1 MKYFQILLLLG
12 INISTILLSQS
23 IEIPQRLIVKNE
35 TLNIPIFIY
44 DVFELNA
51 VTIKIAFDSN
61 VIQYEDIIIDPLGL
75 LGNSF
80 SSTGV
85 YSVPDTIKFGV
96 LSSSESFNG
105 SGMIAQISF
114 QGVGHL
120 GEYSVIEFKDVQ
132 ISGTNSDG
140 MDSTWQIIKIDGS
153 IEIILDELIIT
164 GQDESEI
171 GADHLITLGMC
182 EGCADGWS
190 FGEDEYDYPNPLSGE
205 FTNIHFFHPE
215 WVGEADTSNGV
226 VCTDSN
232 IATDKRNQHS
242 FNELIS
248 WGIRGFRVLVKMIL
262 KI

>member
-12 INISTILLSQS
+12 IKFSTILLGQS
-23 IEIPQRLIVKNE
+23 IGIPHKMMNQNT

-44 DVFELNA
+44 DVLNLESIQLKIEYDT
-51 VTIKIAFDSN
+51 TIVFTDEIIEDPVGILNGGYTFTTNLTEPGIIHIGIGSN
-61 VIQYEDIIIDPLGL
+61 SAIL
-75 LGNSF
+75 F
-80 SSTGV
+80 SG
-85 YSVPDTIKFGV
+85 G
-96 LSSSESFNG
+96 
-105 SGMIAQISF
+105 GMIAQIKFNSI
-114 QGVGHL
+114 GNL
-120 GEYSVIEFKDVQ
+120 GYSALTILDAQ
-132 ISGTNSDG
+132 INSD
-140 MDSTWQIIKIDGS
+140 WQVLAVDGS

-171 GADHLITLGMC
+171 GADHLITLEMC

-190 FGEDEYDYPNPLSGE
+190 FAEDEYDYPNPFSGE